1 VKVAVFG
8 TGYVGCV
15 SAACLARDGHTVVG
29 VDIDAEKV
37 AAINQGRCPVAEPG
51 LDELLAEQVAA
62 GRLRATTDVAAAVR
76 ETRVALICVGTPSSA
91 DGSVNSQAVERV
103 VESIGRVLRGT
114 EREFTVVI
122 RSTLLPGIL
131 ENALAPR
138 LAEAAGCELGTRLDL
153 CNNPEFL
160 RESCAIKDYDDPP
173 YVLVGAQHRS
183 TADTVLKL
191 YEKIDAEKIVTDP
204 SAAALVK
211 YACNAY
217 HAVKVCFSNE
227 IGSLARALG
236 TDGQEVMRLVCRDT
250 KLNISPAYLRPG
262 FAFGGS
268 CLPKDVRALVRYAQ
282 QQALRVDLLDA
293 TLSSNEAHLR
303 RAIRLVEES
312 GCRRIGLVGLSF
324 KAGTDDLRESPQV
337 ILAESL
343 LGRGYDLRIFDPG
356 VAMSRLHGRNLAYVD
371 QHLPHLAALLVQEAS
386 DLSHHAELLILATSV
401 GDHFPWREEFGGKI
415 VDLRRDLVA
424 ASNPAVSGC
433 ESHDRSPDLAK
444 LAAIR

>member
-1 VKVAVFG
+1 MSVAVFG

-15 SAACLARDGHTVVG
+15 TAACLARDGHHVVG
-29 VDIDAEKV
+29 VDIDAAKV
-37 AAINQGRCPVAEPG
+37 AGINAGQSPVSEPG
-51 LDELLAEQVAA
+51 LDALLAEQVAT
-62 GRLRATTDVAAAVR
+62 GRLRATTDLAEAVR
-76 ETRVALICVGTPSSA
+76 ESCVALVCVGTPSSP
-91 DGSVNSQAVERV
+91 DGAVNSQAVERV
-103 VESIGRVLRGT
+103 VESIGLVLRDT
-114 EREFTVVI
+114 RQDYTIVI

-131 ENALAPR
+131 EETLAPK
-138 LAEAAGCELGTRLDL
+138 LAEAAGRELGPGLAL

-160 RESCAIKDYDDPP
+160 RESSAIKDYDDPP
-173 YVLVGAQHRS
+173 YVLVGALEPS
-183 TADTVLKL
+183 AADVVLDL
-191 YEKIDAEKIVTDP
+191 YGKIKAEKIVTDP

-217 HAVKVCFSNE
+217 HAVKVCFANE
-227 IGSLARALG
+227 IGSLAKALG
-236 TDGQEVMRLVCRDT
+236 TDGLEVMRLVCKDR

-282 QQALRVDLLDA
+282 QQAMSVDLLNA

-303 RAIRLVEES
+303 RALRLVQDS

-343 LGRGYDLRIFDPG
+343 LGRGYDLRIYDPG

-371 QHLPHLAALLVQEAS
+371 QHLPHLAALLAQDAQEVAQ
-386 DLSHHAELLILATSV
+386 HADLLILATSV
-401 GDHFPWREEFGGKI
+401 GDDVPWEQHFGGKI

-424 ASNPAVSGC
+424 ACDAPAVLSEVSEVTNGQLL
-433 ESHDRSPDLAK
+433 EPAHR
-444 LAAIR
+444 